1 MYIIKVPV
9 EIYYFHRGRS
19 PGFVGGIGED
29 NADGHTIC
37 MLSEDIVFKRVGTD
51 LQISNLKASA
61 WLLDTEAMSR
71 R

>member
-9 EIYYFHRGRS
+9 EIYYFNRGRS

-37 MLSEDIVFKRVGTD
+37 MLWEIPAKSRVETY
-51 LQISNLKASA
+51 
-61 WLLDTEAMSR
+61 
-71 R
+71 